1 MPDIDYWIR
10 EIGRVG
16 KLLHEQGAAEGGAG
30 NISLFLPSDTTGLR
44 GFCLA
49 RFPRVGEYHLPSG
62 VRLPHGTLLITGTRR
77 RLRDIIEAPD
87 SVLAAIQIEPGGS
100 AWLHRSKNH
109 RVEPT
114 SEVDSHIGVHAV
126 QLAGAP
132 QISAVVHAQ
141 PPNITYLTHIPE
153 YRDQGRFNRQLYRW
167 QPETIAMLP
176 HGVRVLKFETP
187 GTPHQG
193 ELTQDAM
200 VKHKIVVWAKH
211 GVIARSTAGPM
222 EALDL
227 IEYVEAAA
235 TYERFDIQ
243 AGRPAD
249 GLTLDEMRAIAKR
262 FNISA
267 PILDLMPEDILG
279 TSAVPA
285 GT

>member
-1 MPDIDYWIR
+1 MPDIDEWIS

-16 KLLHEQGAAEGGAG
+16 EILHNMGAAEGGAG
-30 NISLFLPSDTTGLR
+30 NISLFLPAETTGLR

-49 RFPRVGEYHLPSG
+49 RFPRAEEYRLPNG
-62 VRLPHGTLLITGTRR
+62 ANLPHGTLLVTGSRR
-77 RLRDIIEAPD
+77 RLRDIVSQPD
-87 SVLAAIQIEPGGS
+87 TALCAIQVESDGTS
-100 AWLHRSKNH
+100 YLHHSKNQSIQ
-109 RVEPT
+109 PT
-114 SEVDSHIGVHAV
+114 SEIDSHIGIHSV

-132 QISAVVHAQ
+132 RVSAVVHAQ
-141 PPNITYLTHIPE
+141 PPNTTYLTHVKE

-167 QPETIAMLP
+167 QPETIAMIP
-176 HGVRVLKFETP
+176 QGIRVLGFETP

-200 VKHKIVVWAKH
+200 VRHKIVVWAKH
-211 GVIARSTAGPM
+211 GVISRSTEGPM

-249 GLTLDEMRAIAKR
+249 GLSLEEMKAIARR
-262 FNISA
+262 FDIHA
-267 PILDLMPEDILG
+267 PVLENM
-279 TSAVPA
+279 PA
-285 GT
+285 GILEAS